1 MVDCDFP
8 PKVVYHNG
16 ISSPQIQLGT
26 FRIKTKEDV
35 QNSVTSALDAGYR
48 AIDTASVYK
57 NHAKIASTL
66 REHLP
71 KLGLSRKDIF
81 ITSKLAPKDHGTEK
95 CEAAIRNIL
104 SDLETDYLDL
114 FLIHW
119 PGVQKLDVADPM
131 NRTLRTE
138 SWKVLEKYYK
148 QGTFRAIGISNYT
161 MSHMKQLLSEC
172 EILPHVVQ
180 LELHPHYQQQDLRE
194 FCKEHNIHVQAYSS
208 LGAAGSQSPLYTS
221 PVVQQISTNLNKSP
235 AQILLRWGL
244 QRGFTIMP
252 KSVNS
257 ARIKENIDLNFTLS
271 DEEMLKLSSI
281 NDGLIPVKYTWNPE
295 SIL

>member
-1 MVDCDFP
+1 MVDCEFS
-8 PKVVYHNG
+8 PKVKFYNG
-16 ISSPQIQLGT
+16 VSSPQIQLGT
-26 FRIKTKEDV
+26 FRVKTKEDV
-35 QNSVTSALDAGYR
+35 DNAVSSALNAGYR

-66 REHLP
+66 REHFP
-71 KLGLSRKDIF
+71 KLGISRKDIF

-131 NRTLRTE
+131 NRTLRGE
-138 SWKVLEKYYK
+138 SWKVLEKFYK
-148 QGTFRAIGISNYT
+148 QGIFRAIGISNYT
-161 MSHMKQLLSEC
+161 LSHMKELLSEC
-172 EILPHVVQ
+172 EIVPHVVQ
-180 LELHPHYQQQDLRE
+180 LELHPHYQQQDLIQ
-194 FCKEHNIHVQAYSS
+194 FCEEHKIHVQAYSS
-208 LGAAGSQSPLYTS
+208 LGAAGDQSPLYTS
-221 PVVQQISTNLNKSP
+221 PVVQQISIDLHKSP

-244 QRGFTIMP
+244 QKGFTIMP

-257 ARIKENIDLNFTLS
+257 DRIRENIDLDFTLS
-271 DEEMLKLSSI
+271 DDQMLKISNI
-281 NDGLIPVKYTWNPE
+281 NDGPPVKYTWNPE